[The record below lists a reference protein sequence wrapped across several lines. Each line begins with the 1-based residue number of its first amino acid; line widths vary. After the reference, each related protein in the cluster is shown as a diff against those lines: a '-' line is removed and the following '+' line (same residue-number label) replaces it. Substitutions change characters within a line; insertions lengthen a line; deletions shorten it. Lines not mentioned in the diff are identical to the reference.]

1 MEAIEEEFA
10 EFFKLL
16 AKTYG
21 MGDLQATVLSVLYL
35 EPNEVA
41 MEEIAKRTGYS
52 LASISNTMKMLE
64 GAGVVRRVKKP
75 GTNKVFFYMEKDLIK
90 LNLQK
95 IKAAYESIINPG
107 KEMLPKIIEKYGG
120 KVGDR
125 KSREKLRIIEN
136 YYHQMI
142 QLDKLLRHMSKKLE
156 RMSAENRIFN
166 KKIP

>member
-10 EFFKLL
+10 GFFKLL

-21 MGDLQATVLSVLYL
+21 MGDLQATVLSVIYL
-35 EPNEVA
+35 EPKEVA
-41 MEEIAKRTGYS
+41 MEEISKKTGYS

-64 GAGVVRRVKKP
+64 GAGIVRRIKKP
-75 GTNKVFFYMEKDLIK
+75 GTKKVFFYMEKDLIK
-90 LNLQK
+90 LNLRK

-107 KEMLPKIIEKYGG
+107 KKILPQIIEKYSG
-120 KVGDR
+120 KVEDR
-125 KSREKLRIIEN
+125 ESREKLRIIES

-142 QLDKLLRHMSKKLE
+142 QFDELLEDISKKLE